1 MIFYGL
7 GVLIV
12 FLLLTTKYSSV
23 VGGSMSFEFFGK
35 AKQLELSEDST
46 RFLLA
51 LFWPKTL
58 ASFLFFMLTGVI
70 KSITIAV
77 LNKFKS

>member
-12 FLLLTTKYSSV
+12 FLLLSTKYSSV
-23 VGGSMSFEFFGK
+23 SDGRVSFKFFGK
-35 AKQLELSEDST
+35 AKQLDLSEDST
-46 RFLLA
+46 RFLSA
-51 LFWPKTL
+51 LFWPITL
-58 ASFLFFMLTGVI
+58 ASFLFFVLTGVI
-70 KSITIAV
+70 KFITIAV